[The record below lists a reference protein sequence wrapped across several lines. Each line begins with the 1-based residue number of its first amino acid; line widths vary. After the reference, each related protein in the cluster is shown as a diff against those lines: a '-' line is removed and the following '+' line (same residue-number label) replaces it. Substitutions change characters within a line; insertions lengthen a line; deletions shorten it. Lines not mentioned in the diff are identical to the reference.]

1 MRKKAISI
9 FFLFSFTVFMVA
21 PTVLSVL
28 DSSYNISY
36 FFSLNEEEN
45 KSNETLKKFEFEVF
59 DLDKYLIAEFKSD
72 NEHHLGYYSKLYT
85 ALSLESVSPPPEQN
99 IFS

>member
-1 MRKKAISI
+1 
-9 FFLFSFTVFMVA
+9 MVT

-36 FFSLNEEEN
+36 FYSLNEEEN

-72 NEHHLGYYSKLYT
+72 KDHHLSYYLKHYT
-85 ALSLESVSPPPEQN
+85 TLSIESVSPPPEQN
-99 IFS
+99 TFS

>member
-1 MRKKAISI
+1 MYKKVISI

-21 PTVLSVL
+21 PTVISVM

-72 NEHHLGYYSKLYT
+72 IKHHLGYYSKLYT
-85 ALSLESVSPPPEQN
+85 TLSLESVSPPPEQN
-99 IFS
+99 TIS